1 MSESQASNVPATVS
15 IQGNKPIRPSILHKL
30 DLLMHYH
37 RRQPAENQ
45 RIKSDCSVVGVF
57 RGIAELICLSV
68 TFALA
73 IYRIIQTKSCF
84 SHITDYNYAVLV
96 GFCTALA
103 TLAKAFLFLISLT
116 KRARSLFSEVRFTL
130 WKAVVATSYCSHNV
144 PILLINADTCEGEN
158 ALFEDKVA
166 GLTAVQWFVI
176 GWYAVLIGVSIGLF
190 VVTKCAPKS
199 FAIQKHS
206 ETWFWA
212 CVRAAQAL
220 EALLYLFTVAVML
233 SLLDKRIGV
242 IYAELASTSLYLLY
256 AAGLLAWRV
265 WYRVPQ
271 DTGDTK

>member
-1 MSESQASNVPATVS
+1 MSESQTSNEAVTGPV
-15 IQGNKPIRPSILHKL
+15 QGSKPVRPSILHKL

-37 RRQPAENQ
+37 RQEPAGTQ
-45 RIKSDCSVVGVF
+45 RIQSNCSVVGV
-57 RGIAELICLSV
+57 IQSAAELLCLSA
-68 TFALA
+68 TLTLA
-73 IYRIIQTKSCF
+73 IYRLAQTQPCF

-130 WKAVVATSYCSHNV
+130 WKAVVATSYCSHNLPV
-144 PILLINADTCEGEN
+144 LLINADTCEGEN
-158 ALFEDKVA
+158 AIFANRVA

-176 GWYAVLIGVSIGLF
+176 GWYAVLIGVPTSLF
-190 VVTKCAPKS
+190 VLTKCAPKS

-206 ETWFWA
+206 EAWFWA

-220 EALLYLFTVAVML
+220 EALLYLFTVVVML

-242 IYAELASTSLYLLY
+242 IYAELGTTCLYLLY
-256 AAGLLAWRV
+256 AAGLVAWRV
-265 WYRVPQ
+265 WYREPEG
-271 DTGDTK
+271 TAETK